1 MIVINKD
8 LRDEYGGSVKMA
20 VFLCNSVGWSRR
32 APVNMFKNISSSS
45 TMSYYYHPSET
56 LSH

>member
-45 TMSYYYHPSET
+45 TTVFAAAT
-56 LSH
+56 LK